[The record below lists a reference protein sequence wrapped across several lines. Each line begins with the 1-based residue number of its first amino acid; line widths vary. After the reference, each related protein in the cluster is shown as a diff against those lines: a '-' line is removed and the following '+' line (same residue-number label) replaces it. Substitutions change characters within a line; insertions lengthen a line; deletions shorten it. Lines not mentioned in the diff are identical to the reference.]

1 MRIDRERLARLADQL
16 IPGESGMPS
25 ASEAGATGEWLDA
38 VLAVRPDLEA
48 PLAAARELDR
58 DRDPEGFAALTAA
71 ITAAYYMNPEVRERV
86 GYVGQLA
93 IPFDPDH
100 EDYLQDGLLD
110 SVRSRPPVY
119 RPTP

>member
-1 MRIDRERLARLADQL
+1 MIDRERLARLADQL

-48 PLAAARELDR
+48 PLSTVTEVDRE
-58 DRDPEGFAALTAA
+58 RDPAGFAALTAA
-71 ITAAYYMNPEVRERV
+71 VTAAYYMNPEVRERV

-100 EDYLQDGLLD
+100 EDYLEDGLLD
-110 SVRSRPPVY
+110 SVKSRPPVY